1 MHPHT
6 TKLPPLSRGTSRVGG
21 CYRIPPMLLYRMYPE
36 GSWAVAESPLP
47 SRLRLLKS
55 DPFETAPDLRLPP
68 PIEALYGGLE
78 SWFSRRCEHGSHAEQ
93 ETGSHHPANNVGVAV
108 RPDEDVAVIKLC
120 VSWQPKLGPVLD
132 Q

>member
-1 MHPHT
+1 MAIGVKKLVPQGARQQGEWALHPHT

-55 DPFETAPDLRLPP
+55 DPFETAPGDW
-68 PIEALYGGLE
+68 EYGADVT
-78 SWFSRRCEHGSHAEQ
+78 RGSSSLLA
-93 ETGSHHPANNVGVAV
+93 
-108 RPDEDVAVIKLC
+108 
-120 VSWQPKLGPVLD
+120 PV
-132 Q
+132 